1 MELSN
6 SSLVRSI
13 IRSLYEVMLRRSV
26 FRFDNDPIE
35 NTLKSLSSKYPFF
48 SQVNIIKT
56 QYVNQVPSIQVLNT
70 FNDISKER
78 LKDAVEALIRQVSY
92 EVYDSIGLYFIN
104 EFVDYTG
111 NNVKDVIIELG
122 IDLFELQLE
131 IHNAYLLEKR
141 KSMITED
148 SIDMKGDEMDPNNL
162 LGYSW
167 KDISYW
173 KHEEDSVYCNLYDKN
188 NTVIDRINLDRVIRN
203 YIEVLSGE
211 RNLDPDDL
219 EKTIH
224 IYEQEYTL
232 LKLMLDQD
240 MDAETAMSLLQISKD
255 DLNQLV
261 QKLHQM
267 NMIQYISENTVKLTD
282 KAIDYVSTD
291 EKMA

>member
-1 MELSN
+1 
-6 SSLVRSI
+6 
-13 IRSLYEVMLRRSV
+13 MLRRSV

-56 QYVNQVPSIQVLNT
+56 QDVDQVPSIQILST
-70 FNDISKER
+70 IDDISKE
-78 LKDAVEALIRQVSY
+78 KMKNAIEALIRQVSY

-104 EFVDYTG
+104 EFVEYTG
-111 NNVKDVIIELG
+111 SSIKDVIIELG

-141 KSMITED
+141 KSMITEKSNDKNRDEID
-148 SIDMKGDEMDPNNL
+148 SNNL

-173 KHEEDSVYCNLYDKN
+173 KLEEDSTYCNLYDKN

-211 RNLDPDDL
+211 RILDPDDL

-232 LKLMLDQD
+232 LKLMLDRD
-240 MDAETAMSLLQISKD
+240 MDAETAMSMLQISKD

-282 KAIDYVSTD
+282 KAIDYVSAD
-291 EKMA
+291 EKKA

>member
-1 MELSN
+1 M
-6 SSLVRSI
+6 
-13 IRSLYEVMLRRSV
+13 
-26 FRFDNDPIE
+26 
-35 NTLKSLSSKYPFF
+35 
-48 SQVNIIKT
+48 
-56 QYVNQVPSIQVLNT
+56 NT

-78 LKDAVEALIRQVSY
+78 MKDAVEALIRQVSY

-148 SIDMKGDEMDPNNL
+148 SIDMNGDEMDPNNL

-240 MDAETAMSLLQISKD
+240 MEAETAMSLLQISKD